1 MSKIKQ
7 LDAHTTNMIA
17 AGEVVE
23 RPMGVVKEL
32 VENAIDAGSTRITVS
47 IEEGGMKKVTITDNG
62 CGMDATDA
70 EMCFQRHA
78 TSKIHSENDLW
89 SIHTLGFRGEALPSI
104 AAVSK
109 VTIVTSDGNDSTKI
123 EVAYGKKES
132 AGPYP
137 CNQGTEISVEGL
149 FYHTPARLKHMRSAS
164 YETSLI
170 QDVVQKFALSHP
182 EISFRLVSDGRDTFR
197 TSGQGELLEV
207 MFAVFGRATVE
218 NAMEVSFE
226 DFDYSVKGYIVK
238 PSITRASRN
247 LMHIFLNGRMV
258 KTYRLFK
265 AVQDGYTGLIPEGRY
280 PVCVLNI
287 EMDPHLLDVNVHP
300 SKWEVRISKE
310 IQLEVLL
317 KDGVRKALNNEE
329 VIEEVKAE
337 PVTYYQPISF
347 DTEDMERTVKPSV
360 SLKSAVEPLSV
371 TAKEEQSTFT
381 PSFDVDAIRKEA
393 EEDAKFLQSLQ
404 ETMEEKKEKRE
415 QEEDLPPFP
424 SLSVI
429 GQFRKRYILCEC
441 ERGLAVV
448 DAHEAR
454 RKAFYEKAE
463 EKIRNNVTMED
474 LLVPVT
480 LHVTDD
486 LYQGCEEINA
496 VTKTV
501 SITFE
506 PFGEGTFLVRT
517 LPSWVKNINIEQF
530 LQDILDSFHEETTE
544 EVMKNMQKKVAM
556 AASRNVSS
564 KTETLSKEDMEV
576 ILEDLQKCRNPF
588 TSLSGKPVI
597 VIIDEKQFLKGFGV

>member
-62 CGMDATDA
+62 CGMDSQDA

-78 TSKIHSENDLW
+78 TSKIHTENDLW

-109 VTIVTSDGNDSTKI
+109 VTIVTGDGNDCTKI

-132 AGPYP
+132 ACSYP

-164 YETSLI
+164 YEASLI

-182 EISFRLVSDGRDTFR
+182 EISFRMINDGKDAFR
-197 TSGQGELLEV
+197 TSGQGDLLEV
-207 MFAVFGRATVE
+207 MFAVFGRSTVE

-226 DFDYSVKGYIVK
+226 DFDYTVKGYIIK
-238 PSITRASRN
+238 PSVTRATRN
-247 LMHIFLNGRMV
+247 MMHIFLNGRMV
-258 KTYRLFK
+258 KTFRLFK
-265 AVQDGYTGLIPEGRY
+265 AVQDGYAGLIPEGRY
-280 PVCVLNI
+280 PICVVNI

-310 IQLEVLL
+310 IQLEALL
-317 KDGVRKALNNEE
+317 KDGIKKALNNEE

-347 DTEDMERTVKPSV
+347 DTDDLERTVKPSV
-360 SLKSAVEPLSV
+360 SLQSANTSASIVK
-371 TAKEEQSTFT
+371 KEESV
-381 PSFDVDAIRKEA
+381 PSFDVEAIRKEA

-404 ETMEEKKEKRE
+404 ESLEEKKQKRE
-415 QEEDLPPFP
+415 QEEDQPVFP
-424 SLSVI
+424 SMTVI
-429 GQFRKRYILCEC
+429 GQFRKRFILCEC
-441 ERGLAVV
+441 ERGLAIV

-454 RKAFYEKAE
+454 RKSFYEKAE
-463 EKIRNNVTMED
+463 EKIRTSTTMED

-480 LHVTDD
+480 LHVSDD
-486 LYQGCEEINA
+486 LYRRVDEINA
-496 VTKTV
+496 TTQSV
-501 SITFE
+501 SISFE

-517 LPSWVKNINIEQF
+517 LPSWLKEVNVEQF
-530 LQDILDSFHEETTE
+530 LQDILDSFHEDTSE
-544 EVMKNMQKKVAM
+544 EIMKSMQKKVAM
-556 AASRNVSS
+556 YASRYVSG
-564 KTETLSKEDMEV
+564 KKETLSKEDMEA
-576 ILEDLQKCRNPF
+576 IIDDLKKCHNPF
-588 TSLSGKPVI
+588 TSIGGKPI
-597 VIIDEKQFLKGFGV
+597 VIIMDEKQFLKGLDV

>member
-393 EEDAKFLQSLQ
+393 KEDAKFLQSLQ

-486 LYQGCEEINA
+486 LYQRCEEINA

>member
-393 EEDAKFLQSLQ
+393 EEDEKFLQSLQ

-486 LYQGCEEINA
+486 LYQRCEEINA

>member
-104 AAVSK
+104 AAVSR
-109 VTIVTSDGNDSTKI
+109 VTIVTSDGNDSTRI

-132 AGPYP
+132 ASPYP

-164 YETSLI
+164 YESSLI

-182 EISFRLVSDGRDTFR
+182 EISFRLVNDGRDAFR
-197 TSGQGELLEV
+197 TSGQGDLLEV
-207 MFAVFGRATVE
+207 MFAVFGRGTVE
-218 NAMEVSFE
+218 NAIEVSFE

-265 AVQDGYTGLIPEGRY
+265 AIQDGYAGLISEGRY

-347 DTEDMERTVKPSV
+347 DTEDLERTEKPSV
-360 SLKSAVEPLSV
+360 SLKSETKTLSV
-371 TAKEEQSTFT
+371 TAKEETSMVF
-381 PSFDVDAIRKEA
+381 PSFDAEAIRKEA

-404 ETMEEKKEKRE
+404 ETLEEKKEKRE
-415 QEEDLPPFP
+415 REEDVPVFP
-424 SLSVI
+424 SMTVI

-441 ERGLAVV
+441 ERGLAVI

-454 RKAFYEKAE
+454 RKIFYEKAE
-463 EKIRNNVTMED
+463 EKITSNVTMED

-486 LYQGCEEINA
+486 LYHRCEEINE

-501 SITFE
+501 FITFE

-517 LPSWVKNINIEQF
+517 LPSWLKNINIEQF

-544 EVMKNMQKKVAM
+544 DIMKNMKKKVAM
-556 AASRNVSS
+556 AASRNVSA
-564 KTETLSKEDMEV
+564 KKETLNREDMEAV
-576 ILEDLQKCRNPF
+576 LEDLEKCRNPF
-588 TSLSGKPVI
+588 TAISGKPI
-597 VIIDEKQFLKGFGV
+597 VVVMDEKQFLKGFGL

>member
-1 MSKIKQ
+1 MSKIEQ

-265 AVQDGYTGLIPEGRY
+265 AVQDGYAGLIPEGRY

-486 LYQGCEEINA
+486 LYQRCEEINA

>member
-486 LYQGCEEINA
+486 LYQRCEEINA

>member
-62 CGMDATDA
+62 CGMDAADA

-109 VTIVTSDGNDSTKI
+109 VTIVTSDGNDSTRI

-132 AGPYP
+132 ASPYP

-164 YETSLI
+164 YESSLI

-182 EISFRLVSDGRDTFR
+182 EISFRLVNDGRDAFR
-197 TSGQGELLEV
+197 TSGQGDLLEV

-218 NAMEVSFE
+218 NAVEVSFE

-347 DTEDMERTVKPSV
+347 DTEDLERTVKPSV
-360 SLKSAVEPLSV
+360 SLKSAAEPLSI
-371 TAKEEQSTFT
+371 TAKEEKSTFT
-381 PSFDVDAIRKEA
+381 PSFDVEAIRKEA
-393 EEDAKFLQSLQ
+393 EEDAKFLQSLT
-404 ETMEEKKEKRE
+404 ETLEEKKEKRE
-415 QEEDLPPFP
+415 QEEDIPVFP
-424 SLSVI
+424 SMTVI
-429 GQFRKRYILCEC
+429 GQFRKRYIVCEC

-454 RKAFYEKAE
+454 RKTFYEKAE
-463 EKIRNNVTMED
+463 EKIKNCVTMEE

-480 LHVTDD
+480 LHVNDD
-486 LYQGCEEINA
+486 LYQRCEEINS

-506 PFGEGTFLVRT
+506 PFGEGTFLVRS

-544 EVMKNMQKKVAM
+544 EIMKNMQKKAAM
-556 AASRNVSS
+556 AASRNVS
-564 KTETLSKEDMEV
+564 KKNETLSKEDMEV
-576 ILEDLQKCRNPF
+576 ILDDLQKCRNPF
-588 TSLSGKPVI
+588 TSLSGNPIV
-597 VIIDEKQFLKGFGV
+597 VIIDEKQFLKGFGL